1 MHVTER
7 VHDPEHGI
15 VGVATF
21 VGFIL
26 FTESM
31 RGEGGTSKSTSI
43 QTDGNTLY
51 DLHLPESLGRLA
63 NKCKYLHIFG
73 NPLQKPPLAVAEQGI
88 LHAIAKYLKEI
99 KD

>member
-1 MHVTER
+1 MIPNTVLL
-7 VHDPEHGI
+7 VLPLLLDSFYSPNQ
-15 VGVATF
+15 
-21 VGFIL
+21 
-26 FTESM
+26 
-31 RGEGGTSKSTSI
+31 RGAKGGAGTSKSTSI